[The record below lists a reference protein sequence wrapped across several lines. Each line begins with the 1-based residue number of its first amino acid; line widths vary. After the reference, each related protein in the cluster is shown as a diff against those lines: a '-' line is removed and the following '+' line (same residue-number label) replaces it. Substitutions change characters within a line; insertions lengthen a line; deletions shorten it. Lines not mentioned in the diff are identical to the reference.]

1 MSIES
6 MKKVRGEMEA
16 VLHLLEGA
24 VGRLDDVVTEAGLSA
39 HGQGTLGLGGEGGS
53 RQDAGA
59 PSLGDEAG
67 LAHLKEIIEEET
79 RLEEAGREDDGP
91 VGAKELEAENK
102 QLKTVI
108 SRAYAECR
116 NGEWGTGRGI
126 LERALGEGMEEVRS
140 LAQTIRD
147 LETDVGRVRDERDK
161 EKGLATDALK
171 QTMEALS
178 AKQALE
184 TTISRALDQLVKP
197 GDAQGILMGAIH
209 ILKGGAEAGGENLYA
224 GQCEHGVP
232 IGQGCE
238 ACGRVIG
245 GQGECRQDA
254 GGPSE
259 DETKTK
265 R

>member
-6 MKKVRGEMEA
+6 MKKVRGEMNA

-39 HGQGTLGLGGEGGS
+39 HGQLTLGLGGLGGEVN
-53 RQDAGA
+53 AV
-59 PSLGDEAG
+59 
-67 LAHLKEIIEEET
+67 
-79 RLEEAGREDDGP
+79 DGGVAAVDP
-91 VGAKELEAENK
+91 VGAKTDDEAPVGVMELERSIVDLRSEIGGLKGEQDVLVHDCDTLKAEARK
-102 QLKTVI
+102 D
-108 SRAYAECR
+108 RATITR
-116 NGEWGTGRGI
+116 LR
-126 LERALGEGMEEVRS
+126 EE
-140 LAQTIRD
+140 LA
-147 LETDVGRVRDERDK
+147 K
-161 EKGLATDALK
+161 EKRLCTDMVEETAKALA
-171 QTMEALS
+171 
-178 AKQALE
+178 AKQGLE

>member
-1 MSIES
+1 MTENLDR
-6 MKKVRGEMEA
+6 MMGLLANMEDMGG
-16 VLHLLEGA
+16 VLDRMRSSLHVEVEEL
-24 VGRLDDVVTEAGLSA
+24 RDKA
-39 HGQGTLGLGGEGGS
+39 HGQLTLGLGGLGGEV
-53 RQDAGA
+53 DAVDGGVDGVDRVG
-59 PSLGDEAG
+59 PKTDDEA
-67 LAHLKEIIEEET
+67 
-79 RLEEAGREDDGP
+79 P
-91 VGAKELEAENK
+91 VGVMELEARIEALEGRRK
-102 QLKTVI
+102 KGLEKIGEMREEKEALAGSLKT
-108 SRAYAECR
+108 AKAELMVALR
-116 NGEWGTGRGI
+116 NEEKSA
-126 LERALGEGMEEVRS
+126 LEAEELG
-140 LAQTIRD
+140 A
-147 LETDVGRVRDERDK
+147 
-161 EKGLATDALK
+161 
-171 QTMEALS
+171 
-178 AKQALE
+178 AKLALE